1 MCYNPSM
8 ADIAKSDLFFF
19 ITTMA
24 VIVLS
29 ITILVL
35 LVYVFIIIRDIKSV
49 VHRVKEESDGVLG
62 DIKDLRLKIKESSGA
77 AGYAGAIF
85 GFLKKA
91 FFTKRTRPKKHKVE
105 ASDEE

>member
-1 MCYNPSM
+1 M
-8 ADIAKSDLFFF
+8 AEIAKSDLFFF

-62 DIKDLRLKIKESSGA
+62 DIRDLRLKIKESSGVASYTA
-77 AGYAGAIF
+77 AVF
-85 GFLKKA
+85 SFLKKA
-91 FFTKRTRPKKHKVE
+91 FFVKRSRSKKHKERV
-105 ASDEE
+105 SDEE